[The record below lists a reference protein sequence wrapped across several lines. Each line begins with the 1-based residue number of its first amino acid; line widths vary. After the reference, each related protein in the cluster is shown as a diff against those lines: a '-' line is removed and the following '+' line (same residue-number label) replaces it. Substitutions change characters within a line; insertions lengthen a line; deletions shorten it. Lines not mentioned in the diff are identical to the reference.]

1 MLVRPVHPQRQ
12 VIEMRCLLLL
22 LSSFVLTVAID
33 WQLAD
38 EIHLNQVE
46 DGIKIGSRMDSS
58 IRSEAYSKQMVRYE
72 QCHELKA
79 LEKTLQ
85 KLTILLPLGFAFN
98 QLSSLFNAPCTAGSV
113 TSNSITTVTSVA
125 LTTITSTTNVLTVIT
140 TTITDFNI
148 NATRVGMELK
158 ITQIT

>member
-1 MLVRPVHPQRQ
+1 MLVRPAHPQRQ

-58 IRSEAYSKQMVRYE
+58 IRSEAYSKQMVRYD
-72 QCHELKA
+72 
-79 LEKTLQ
+79 
-85 KLTILLPLGFAFN
+85 
-98 QLSSLFNAPCTAGSV
+98 S
-113 TSNSITTVTSVA
+113 
-125 LTTITSTTNVLTVIT
+125 
-140 TTITDFNI
+140 
-148 NATRVGMELK
+148 
-158 ITQIT
+158 